1 MGRQHLFQRKS
12 SLAARYIG
20 SAQRV
25 VAAERSG
32 AADTQL
38 GMVLTFVAGAAN
50 AGGFL
55 AIGQYTSHMSGIF
68 SALADNLVLGAFGLM
83 LAGLGA
89 LLLFVAGAACSAILI
104 NWGRRRN
111 RSDFYALPLML
122 EAALLLSFGLL
133 GSFAYGST
141 EFTPVAVLI
150 LCFIMGLQNA
160 TVTKV
165 SGARI
170 RTTHV
175 TGIVTD
181 VGIELGKLVYW
192 NKDQTSPEPSRV
204 RADRPKLRL
213 LSLLLGSFFAGGVF
227 GAFGFQHWGFA
238 ACLPLGLLLLALA
251 VPSLAHDL
259 FKRRRMM
266 KER

>member
-1 MGRQHLFQRKS
+1 MRPAQG
-12 SLAARYIG
+12 LAARYVNL
-20 SAQRV
+20 SRRV

-32 AADTQL
+32 TADMQL
-38 GMVLTFVAGAAN
+38 GMVLTFVAGAVN

-68 SALADNLVLGAFGLM
+68 SALADNLVLGASSLL

-89 LLLFVAGAACSAILI
+89 LALFIAGAACSAILI
-104 NWGRRRN
+104 NWGRRR
-111 RSDFYALPLML
+111 SLGHFYALPLAL
-122 EAALLLSFGLL
+122 EAFLLLAFWLL
-133 GSFAYGST
+133 GSLARDGTLFIPA
-141 EFTPVAVLI
+141 AVLL

-160 TVTKV
+160 TVTKI

-192 NKDQTSPEPSRV
+192 NRNKALPEASHV
-204 RADRPKLRL
+204 RADRSKLGL
-213 LSLLLGSFFAGGVF
+213 LSALLLSFFTGGVA
-227 GAFGFQHWGFA
+227 GAFGFQYWGFVS
-238 ACLPLGLLLLALA
+238 CVPLAVLLLTLS
-251 VPSLAHDL
+251 VPSLIHDL
-259 FKRRRMM
+259 TETRQGGTF
-266 KER
+266 